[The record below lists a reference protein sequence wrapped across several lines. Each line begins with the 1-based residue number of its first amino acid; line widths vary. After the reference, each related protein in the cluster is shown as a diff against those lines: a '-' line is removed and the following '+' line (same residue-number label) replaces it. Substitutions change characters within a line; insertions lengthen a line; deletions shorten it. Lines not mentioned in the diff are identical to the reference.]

1 MSIAQRPR
9 AAKPV
14 GASERHVL
22 TRLGPLARG
31 EYHGSLASSEHFET
45 VRITKALLALLLL
58 LSLASARGQDDGAPA
73 VVVAKATI
81 ESFPLSAEALGNAKA
96 NEAVEIRPQISAA
109 IIGIEFDEGQSVDRG
124 DVLVRLENSEPLADV
139 AAAKATL
146 VDSESQYRRA
156 SELFKTKVVSESQ
169 LQQLEAKRDA
179 DAAAVNAAEARLAQT
194 VIRAPFSG
202 QLGLRRVSIGTIVSP
217 STVITTLDD
226 TSRIKLDFDVP
237 EVFLSRLEP
246 GLEVIAHSAAWPDVR
261 FSGQVT
267 SVDTRVDPISRTI
280 TVRALL
286 PNDQGRL
293 RPGMF
298 LTVSLLKE
306 DVKALMV
313 PEQAIVPERSRQFVY
328 VVGDDDIVELR
339 EIRTGRR
346 RPGEVEV
353 LEGLEAGER
362 VISEGTQ
369 KAQPGKPVAILRS
382 SLG

>member
-1 MSIAQRPR
+1 M
-9 AAKPV
+9 
-14 GASERHVL
+14 L